1 MGTGKG
7 SRAMPAR
14 LEGVQRRFVR
24 WRRKRKKA
32 KARIPDPLWD
42 AAVALAET
50 YGVHRTSKALS
61 LDYYSLKKRVEEALA
76 DRRGR
81 QGVPADVATGGS
93 KADSAS
99 GATFLELPPPAWAA
113 GSECTL
119 ELEEVGGARMRV
131 HLKGFAEPDLAALSR
146 SFWESAS

>member
-14 LEGVQRRFVR
+14 LEGVQRRFER

-61 LDYYSLKKRVEEALA
+61 LD
-76 DRRGR
+76 
-81 QGVPADVATGGS
+81 
-93 KADSAS
+93 
-99 GATFLELPPPAWAA
+99 TFAQE
-113 GSECTL
+113 T
-119 ELEEVGGARMRV
+119 R
-131 HLKGFAEPDLAALSR
+131 
-146 SFWESAS
+146 